1 MAPTLFQKLFSKRAT
16 ATGGARECAR
26 AAEQCWASA
35 DFDLAQIRLIVYQDC
50 ERRGRQVLFDS
61 KAIRKLD
68 PSESYTRPAS
78 DVNMLGEMMFGSV
91 AMSYKGSTLKIH
103 HIRSPPQLMVSK
115 VFSTQYGSSNT
126 GSTNTLQDSFESI
139 SQTCPS
145 HTSSIAHSNP
155 VDMPGRG
162 HSEDGDSGIARSA
175 SLSSLLATP
184 LPSPGSSSGS
194 GCASSYQRRWLRSQ
208 ATSLQHGPI
217 PRWST
222 EEMFSLSD
230 ESCSSN
236 PAMARRKKIAVSI
249 IISLPEKEEESRG
262 FQEFF
267 FSHFPLFESH
277 MNKLKTAIERNSAS
291 PNYIFHLRPNSLR
304 ASGDAMIVCRRVAEA
319 SQRVQVYLCRVMEAL
334 GEFRMTVWNLYMAPR
349 ITEPVWLT
357 MVSQSAER
365 NQLCLRFLKEMSL
378 LMEHGAKNQFLS
390 ALLTAV
396 LMYHLAWVPTV
407 MPTNHLPIKPVCQK
421 HASHTV
427 DLLAK
432 SHPYNPLWAQLG
444 DLYGALGSPV
454 RVCRTVVVGRR
465 RELVQRVLYV
475 LSYFIR
481 CSDLQENT
489 QAPGHTDSPANPCQ
503 PQTTNPT
510 PLSHRTNEK
519 PLMPESE
526 LAKPALCPERT
537 NEKTL
542 GAELV
547 SERTSETSESPE
559 PPRFPEMT
567 TEGLVCDDVGQECFG
582 GTHDSVGAGLEHIL
596 ASQSPPVQRV
606 QFTIGSPKEAEQE
619 ARRCGRGLHRKLPH
633 RLLTDIQRNE
643 SSDSSLGD
651 SDEEDPSP
659 RQSYAAADAQE
670 HELPLPSCQTE
681 SRPSVNHFG
690 RSLLGGY
697 CPQYMP
703 DFALHGISSDQRLKQ
718 CLMADLEHT
727 VLHPSLDEPVAEALC
742 IVADTDRLC
751 VQVATSQRRVCE
763 PGRLGRDVMVSGLI
777 HTLLTSVLQLH
788 TLNIAADFIM
798 DFPGHFE
805 QIFQQLNYQRVH
817 GQLCDCVIVVGN
829 RHFKAHRAVLAA
841 CSTHFRALFTVAEND
856 SSMSM
861 IQLDSEVV
869 TAEAFAALVDM
880 MYTSTLMLGESNVMD
895 VLLAASHLHLNT
907 VVKACKH
914 YLTTRTLPM
923 SPPGER
929 GSQHQGSQVAA
940 AANSRLQRSFL
951 LQQLGL
957 SLVSSA
963 LNGAEEGSGAGR
975 GTGSVSGSGLAEQR
989 DSYPSRRFHK
999 RKQAFSLIR
1008 SEAERMRQRTRL
1020 SSQSEG
1026 TMMEREGGTGGE
1038 ELLSPDSHNKVEDSK
1053 LDVVV
1058 AGDDSDLLEGRNYR
1072 RSMGQEDVQLPSQS
1086 DGGRVSRAEQ
1096 PLLLPHKEE
1105 YPDTGRVQRDG
1116 VQVKDG
1122 GEDEETQQVVV
1133 KSEPLSSPE
1142 PADETSDVT
1151 SQAEGSDQVEAVG
1164 EKLELSPEGSDQSFT
1179 DPQSCSDLLLTGSKG
1194 PAGGVERGGGGR
1206 EELSCSE
1213 ALESTSGFRIS
1224 SFLSTKSFECGTLS
1238 SNPAENVPNTTTGE
1252 SRLDHEPSRFLFGS
1266 DSTSTSATLL
1276 LPPSQNLLSGE
1287 TQDFSA
1293 LSTDAL
1299 VLHPMHDGVAASS
1312 SSLGNSRGGTAEQFS
1327 FQRNSLGMHAFPR
1340 LSRGGTSG
1348 FPAYRR
1354 IAPKV
1359 TPGGASMRSDG
1370 SNLHDVASSSS
1381 SALLN
1386 GTSFDGTV
1394 PGGQHGNASLNPPP
1408 QLTRASADVLSKCKK
1423 ALSEHNV
1430 LVVEGARKYA
1440 CKICCKTFLTLTDCK
1455 KHIRVHTGEKPYAC
1469 LKCGKRFSQSSH
1481 LYKHSKTTCLRWQSA
1496 NMSNALL

>member
-1 MAPTLFQKLFSKRAT
+1 MAPTLLQKLFSKRAT
-16 ATGGARECAR
+16 ASGGARECAS

-68 PSESYTRPAS
+68 PSEPSAEETKATPTRSGACQISSKASQKETPPTYQYTRPAS

-115 VFSTQYGSSNT
+115 VFSTRYGSSNT
-126 GSTNTLQDSFESI
+126 GSTSTLQDSFESV

-145 HTSSIAHSNP
+145 HTSSIVHSNP

-236 PAMARRKKIAVSI
+236 PAVARRKKIAVSI
-249 IISLPEKEEESRG
+249 IISLPEKEEESHS

-267 FSHFPLFESH
+267 FSHFPLFETH
-277 MNKLKTAIERNSAS
+277 MNKLKTAIER
-291 PNYIFHLRPNSLR
+291 
-304 ASGDAMIVCRRVAEA
+304 AMIVCRRVAEA

-365 NQLCLRFLKEMSL
+365 NQLCQRFLKEMSL
-378 LMEHGAKNQFLS
+378 IMDHGAKNQFLS

-407 MPTNHLPIKPVCQK
+407 MPSNHLPIKPVCQK

-489 QAPGHTDSPANPCQ
+489 QPPGHTDSPANPCP
-503 PQTTNPT
+503 PQTTKPT
-510 PLSHRTNEK
+510 PLSERTNEK
-519 PLMPESE
+519 PLAPESE
-526 LAKPALCPERT
+526 LTKSALFPERT

-542 GAELV
+542 RVDFVDTSPAPV
-547 SERTSETSESPE
+547 SERTREKGPVAGSAE
-559 PPRFPEMT
+559 PSAFPEVT
-567 TEGLVCDDVGQECFG
+567 NERLECAEVGQECFG
-582 GTHDSVGAGLEHIL
+582 YNNDSVGAGLEHIL

-606 QFTIGSPKEAEQE
+606 QFTIGSPREAEHEEQ
-619 ARRCGRGLHRKLPH
+619 RCGLHRKLPH
-633 RLLTDIQRNE
+633 RLLTDVRQNE

-651 SDEEDPSP
+651 SDEEEPSP
-659 RQSYAAADAQE
+659 RQPYTAAEMRE

-727 VLHPSLDEPVAEALC
+727 VLHPALDEPVAEAVC

-763 PGRLGRDVMVSGLI
+763 PGRLGRDVMVSNLI

-788 TLNIAADFIM
+788 TLNIAADFCVMHLEDRLQEIY
-798 DFPGHFE
+798 FKSCSLAEYLRG
-805 QIFQQLNYQRVH
+805 QRRVH
-817 GQLCDCVIVVGN
+817 VKELG
-829 RHFKAHRAVLAA
+829 LA
-841 CSTHFRALFTVAEND
+841 LGIE
-856 SSMSM
+856 SSD
-861 IQLDSEVV
+861 LP
-869 TAEAFAALVDM
+869 
-880 MYTSTLMLGESNVMD
+880 
-895 VLLAASHLHLNT
+895 LLAA
-907 VVKACKH
+907 
-914 YLTTRTLPM
+914 
-923 SPPGER
+923 
-929 GSQHQGSQVAA
+929 
-940 AANSRLQRSFL
+940 
-951 LQQLGL
+951 
-957 SLVSSA
+957 
-963 LNGAEEGSGAGR
+963 
-975 GTGSVSGSGLAEQR
+975 
-989 DSYPSRRFHK
+989 
-999 RKQAFSLIR
+999 
-1008 SEAERMRQRTRL
+1008 
-1020 SSQSEG
+1020 
-1026 TMMEREGGTGGE
+1026 
-1038 ELLSPDSHNKVEDSK
+1038 
-1053 LDVVV
+1053 
-1058 AGDDSDLLEGRNYR
+1058 
-1072 RSMGQEDVQLPSQS
+1072 
-1086 DGGRVSRAEQ
+1086 
-1096 PLLLPHKEE
+1096 
-1105 YPDTGRVQRDG
+1105 
-1116 VQVKDG
+1116 
-1122 GEDEETQQVVV
+1122 
-1133 KSEPLSSPE
+1133 
-1142 PADETSDVT
+1142 
-1151 SQAEGSDQVEAVG
+1151 
-1164 EKLELSPEGSDQSFT
+1164 
-1179 DPQSCSDLLLTGSKG
+1179 
-1194 PAGGVERGGGGR
+1194 
-1206 EELSCSE
+1206 
-1213 ALESTSGFRIS
+1213 
-1224 SFLSTKSFECGTLS
+1224 
-1238 SNPAENVPNTTTGE
+1238 
-1252 SRLDHEPSRFLFGS
+1252 
-1266 DSTSTSATLL
+1266 
-1276 LPPSQNLLSGE
+1276 
-1287 TQDFSA
+1287 
-1293 LSTDAL
+1293 
-1299 VLHPMHDGVAASS
+1299 
-1312 SSLGNSRGGTAEQFS
+1312 
-1327 FQRNSLGMHAFPR
+1327 
-1340 LSRGGTSG
+1340 
-1348 FPAYRR
+1348 
-1354 IAPKV
+1354 
-1359 TPGGASMRSDG
+1359 
-1370 SNLHDVASSSS
+1370 VASTHSPYV
-1381 SALLN
+1381 AQILL
-1386 GTSFDGTV
+1386 
-1394 PGGQHGNASLNPPP
+1394 
-1408 QLTRASADVLSKCKK
+1408 
-1423 ALSEHNV
+1423 
-1430 LVVEGARKYA
+1430 
-1440 CKICCKTFLTLTDCK
+1440 
-1455 KHIRVHTGEKPYAC
+1455 
-1469 LKCGKRFSQSSH
+1469 
-1481 LYKHSKTTCLRWQSA
+1481 
-1496 NMSNALL
+1496 